1 MSMEEQKLVVA
12 VFDLTGY
19 TRLTRERSNMEVA
32 SLLDDYYRACGAAV
46 AAGGGRI
53 VKFMGDACLAV
64 FPEERAPEAVA
75 AAVALGARVREIATA
90 HRARME
96 SGVNMHLATVAA
108 GELGAEGDRRFDV
121 LGEGVNHTFLM
132 GGGAGVR
139 ISEPV
144 YRRLPSDARS
154 RWEKRKPPA
163 TYVLQ

>member
-1 MSMEEQKLVVA
+1 MEEQKLVVA

-19 TRLTRERSNMEVA
+19 TRLTRERSHLEVA
-32 SLLDDYYRACGAAV
+32 RLLDDYYGACGKV
-46 AAGGGRI
+46 IAAGGGRV
-53 VKFMGDACLAV
+53 VKLMGDACLAV
-64 FPEERAPEAVA
+64 FPEERAPDAVA
-75 AAVALGARVREIATA
+75 AAVALIEEVRAIAGA

-96 SGVNMHLATVAA
+96 SGANLHLATVAA
-108 GELGAEGDRRFDV
+108 GEIGPEGARRFDV
-121 LGEGVNHTFLM
+121 IGEGVNHTFLM

-144 YRRLPSDARS
+144 YRRLPSGART